1 MIGFQNDSNGRFEMR
16 LVNLLAALPLM
27 AALDCAATPFWGA
40 KHSAPADTPIEALQP
55 GEFIWEGQL
64 EPQGPVV
71 VVVSLP
77 EQMAYVYRNGVRIGV
92 ATASTGK
99 QGHGTPTGVFTIL
112 NKDKDHHSKTYGNAP
127 MPYSERLTVDGVALH
142 AGGLPGYPSSHGCVH
157 LPSAFARLLFGITH
171 RGTTVVIAGESTAP
185 RSVVH
190 PAVLTPVDAAT
201 GAPESEHALGLLEDF
216 RWEPEASPEGPLT
229 LVASAADRR
238 LIVLRDGVEIG
249 RARIKIDN
257 AHMPL
262 GTHAYTVLAGSS
274 SGHPRWSAVGLPGH
288 AAESRE
294 AHDEN
299 AVERL
304 HMPKD
309 MSRRLYPLLEP
320 GTTLLLTDAPILEQ
334 STGPTL
340 AVMRSG
346 LPEGESAGAAVHT
359 GNRRSPAPIESVRIN

>member
-1 MIGFQNDSNGRFEMR
+1 MR
-16 LVNLLAALPLM
+16 LMNILAALPLM

-64 EPQGPVV
+64 EPDGPVV

-157 LPSAFARLLFGITH
+157 LPSEFARLLFGITH
-171 RGTTVVIAGESTAP
+171 KGTTVVIAGQSTAP
-185 RSVVH
+185 RAVVH
-190 PAVLTPVDAAT
+190 PAVLTPVDATT
-201 GAPESEHALGLLEDF
+201 GAAEPDHRLGLFEDL

-238 LIVLRDGVEIG
+238 LIVLRNGVEIG
-249 RARIKIDN
+249 RARIKVENDG
-257 AHMPL
+257 APL
-262 GTHAYTVLAGSS
+262 GTHAYTVLAGSA

-288 AAESRE
+288 AAESGD

-299 AVERL
+299 ALERL
-304 HMPKD
+304 HMPRA
-309 MSRRLYPLLEP
+309 MSRQLYPLLKP
-320 GTTLLLTDAPILEQ
+320 GTTLLVTDAPILEHT
-334 STGPTL
+334 TGPTL
-340 AVMRSG
+340 AVLGSG
-346 LPEGESAGAAVHT
+346 LPEVAPTAATPKLRNHM
-359 GNRRSPAPIESVRIN
+359 GPAPVEEVRIN